1 MAIPDYQT
9 VMLPLL
15 RFAGDRQEHSLRETI
30 DALAAEFAL
39 SDDERKALL
48 PSGQQQVF
56 DNRVGWARTYLT
68 KAALLQSTRRAH
80 YEITQR
86 GLDVLAAN
94 PTRIDVKF
102 LDQFEE
108 FAEFRALKGTRSGG
122 AHAAASR

>member
-30 DALAAEFAL
+30 DALAEEFAL
-39 SDDERKALL
+39 TDEERKALL

-68 KAALLQSTRRAH
+68 TPSARKDDASPFRPFQPPGGLMEPTNASL
-80 YEITQR
+80 QR
-86 GLDVLAAN
+86 G
-94 PTRIDVKF
+94 R
-102 LDQFEE
+102 Q
-108 FAEFRALKGTRSGG
+108 G
-122 AHAAASR
+122 